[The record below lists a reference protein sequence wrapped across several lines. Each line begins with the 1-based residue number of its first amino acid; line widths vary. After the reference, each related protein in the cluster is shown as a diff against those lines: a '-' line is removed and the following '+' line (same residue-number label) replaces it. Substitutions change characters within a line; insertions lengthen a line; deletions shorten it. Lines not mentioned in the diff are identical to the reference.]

1 MRYNVV
7 NSFLSSVRT
16 CQTEPDVG
24 QTTASAQSIKA
35 ITTYARSNLNLPDIY
50 IRATSTFARVCVYV
64 YIYIYKVRSFELT
77 SGKIVKKK
85 KEEKEKRK
93 REREMGLKRQNDYY
107 RLALPR

>member
-64 YIYIYKVRSFELT
+64 YIYKVRSFELT

>member
-1 MRYNVV
+1 MYM
-7 NSFLSSVRT
+7 
-16 CQTEPDVG
+16 
-24 QTTASAQSIKA
+24 
-35 ITTYARSNLNLPDIY
+35 
-50 IRATSTFARVCVYV
+50 
-64 YIYIYKVRSFELT
+64 YKVRSFELT